1 MDTLK
6 TNVLY
11 YGDNLEILRNREYFP
26 DNSIDLIY
34 LDPPFNS
41 NKSYNIL
48 FKENG
53 GIESEAQIK
62 AFTDTWHWTQAA
74 ENAYHDIVTNGPLK
88 ISQLIGAL
96 HDAIGQND
104 VMAYLVM
111 MTTRLI
117 ELHRVLKPIG
127 SLYLH
132 CDPTASHYLK
142 LVLDQIFGPVNFRNE
157 IVWKRSSAH
166 SDIGQG
172 AKHMGRLHDIIF
184 FYTKSDDYKCNMEF
198 LAYNEEY
205 TSAFYRYIEPDTGRR
220 YRLGDITGPGGAAKG
235 NPYYEFLG
243 VTRYW
248 RYSKERMQELYEQG
262 RIVQAKPGAVPS
274 YKRYLDEMSGVPLQ
288 DIWDDIQP
296 VASQAKERLG
306 YQTQKPLTL
315 LERIINY
322 STSKGD
328 VVLDPFCGCGT
339 ALVAAQKLNRRW
351 IGIDITHLAITL
363 MRNRLRDSF
372 PGIQFEVIGEPVDLA
387 SAKALA
393 RQDRYQF
400 QWWALGLIKA
410 RPLGEKKKGA
420 DKGIDGV
427 IQFIDDP
434 SDKPKRAVVQV
445 KSGHVGVNAIR
456 ELKAVAAQDALG
468 IFITL
473 EPPTG
478 PMQTEAVGA
487 GFYHSPGWNK
497 DYPKIQ
503 ILTVEELLHGKTVD
517 MPPQIQ
523 TSITFAKAPKISKKE
538 GEQLR
543 QL

>member
-11 YGDNLEILRNREYFP
+11 YGDNLEILRKYIP
-26 DNSIDLIY
+26 DNSVDLVY

-41 NKSYNIL
+41 KRDYNIL

-53 GIESEAQIK
+53 GVESEAQIK

-74 ENAYHDIVTNGPLK
+74 ENTYHDIVTNGPLK
-88 ISQLIGAL
+88 VGQLIGAL

-111 MTTRLI
+111 MATRLI
-117 ELHRVLKPIG
+117 ELHRVLKPTG

-142 LVLDQIFGPVNFRNE
+142 LVLDQIFGPTNFRNE
-157 IVWKRSSAH
+157 VVWKRGIAH
-166 SDIGQG
+166 SDSRRYGRIHEYLLFYSKTNDFTWNKQF
-172 AKHMGRLHDIIF
+172 MPYDPQYTQTYYRYRDEQGRLFMSDNLAAPGGRGPRYEWKGIVRNWRVTRENMEKLEKEGRI
-184 FYTKSDDYKCNMEF
+184 FYTKKG
-198 LAYNEEY
+198 
-205 TSAFYRYIEPDTGRR
+205 IP
-220 YRLGDITGPGGAAKG
+220 RL
-235 NPYYEFLG
+235 
-243 VTRYW
+243 
-248 RYSKERMQELYEQG
+248 
-262 RIVQAKPGAVPS
+262 
-274 YKRYLDEMSGVPLQ
+274 KRYLDEQSGMPLQ
-288 DIWDDIQP
+288 SIWIDVLPI
-296 VASQAKERLG
+296 VSWSAEGLG
-306 YQTQKPLTL
+306 YETQKPTAL
-315 LERIINY
+315 LERIISASSNE
-322 STSKGD
+322 GD
-328 VVLDPFCGCGT
+328 IVLDPFCGCGT
-339 ALVAAQKLNRRW
+339 VLVAAQKLNRRW

-434 SDKPKRAVVQV
+434 SGKPKRAVVQV

-456 ELKAVAAQDALG
+456 ELKAVAAPDALG

-478 PMQTEAVGA
+478 PMQTEAISA
-487 GFYHSPGWNK
+487 GLYHSPGWNK

-503 ILTVEELLHGKTVD
+503 ILTVEELLHGKAVD
-517 MPPQIQ
+517 MPPQTQ
-523 TSITFAKAPKISKKE
+523 TNVTFTKAQKVSKKE

>member
-1 MDTLK
+1 MNTLK

-11 YGDNLEILRNREYFP
+11 YGDNLEILRKYIA

-41 NKSYNIL
+41 KKDYNIL

-53 GIESEAQIK
+53 GVESEAQIK
-62 AFTDTWHWTQAA
+62 AFTDTWHWTQTA
-74 ENAYHDIVTNGPLK
+74 ENTYHDIVTNGPLK
-88 ISQLIGAL
+88 VGQLIGAL

-111 MTTRLI
+111 MATRLI
-117 ELHRVLKPIG
+117 ELHRILKPTG

-142 LVLDQIFGPVNFRNE
+142 LVLDQIFGPANFRNE

-198 LAYNEEY
+198 LAYNDEY

-296 VASQAKERLG
+296 VASQAKERQG
-306 YQTQKPLTL
+306 YQTQKPLPL

-322 STSKGD
+322 STNEGD
-328 VVLDPFCGCGT
+328 IVLDPFCGCGT

-372 PGIQFEVIGEPVDLA
+372 PGIQFEVIGEPIDLA

-410 RPLGEKKKGA
+410 RPLGEKRKGA
-420 DKGIDGV
+420 DKGFDGI

-434 SDKPKRAVVQV
+434 TGTPKRAVVQV

-456 ELKAVAAQDALG
+456 ELKAVAAHDALG

-473 EPPTG
+473 EPPTT
-478 PMQTEAVGA
+478 PMQTEAISA

-497 DYPKIQ
+497 DYPKMQ
-503 ILTVEELLHGKTVD
+503 ILTIEELLHGKAVD
-517 MPPQIQ
+517 MPPQTQ
-523 TSITFAKAPKISKKE
+523 TSITFAKAPKVSRKS
-538 GEQLR
+538 GEQLSAGM
-543 QL
+543 

>member
-117 ELHRVLKPIG
+117 ELHRVLNPIG

-372 PGIQFEVIGEPVDLA
+372 LGIQFEVIGEPVDLA